1 MRKIITKGDPS
12 ETMSTSGK
20 TRRSLLTASA
30 ATGIGLSLGAAP
42 VFAQQK
48 AQYRLRMQSFLGP
61 GWSEWDELIPRF
73 CDRVKEMTDGRVE
86 ITPYPPG
93 ALVPTF
99 EMMDAVG
106 RRIIDIGYGAQ
117 LYWRG
122 KFPFA
127 QWSWGVPFA
136 LDTVDQYE
144 YLWWENGLLDLAR
157 EQFAKEGVHL
167 IAPIYSDEWGSTIST
182 TPIRRLTDFEG
193 LKIRSGG
200 IGGELWKQFGAS
212 SVTLPGEELYTG
224 LATGVLDGANWGSP
238 YGNIATKLQEV
249 AKFYTGPSILSADAE
264 DLFINK
270 GNYDKMPRDVQVAL
284 EVAGRSFALERYA
297 YSSGK
302 SAEAFNQLRDAGVE
316 IIVLPPEDVQT
327 MKDKVAELVP
337 KMAGDDPVSNQVLDL
352 IYKTRDLFAQRPA
365 GF

>member
-1 MRKIITKGDPS
+1 
-12 ETMSTSGK
+12 MSKTTQGSTPEAMSSSGK

-30 ATGIGLSLGAAP
+30 ATGLGLSLAAAP

-61 GWSEWDELIPRF
+61 GWSEWDELIPRYAA
-73 CDRVKEMTDGRVE
+73 RVKEMTDGRVE
-86 ITPYPPG
+86 ITAYPPG

-99 EMMDAVG
+99 EMLDAVG
-106 RRIIDIGYGAQ
+106 RRIIDIGFGAQ

-122 KFPFA
+122 RFPFA

-136 LDTVDQYE
+136 LNGVDEYE
-144 YLWWENGLLDLAR
+144 YLWWEAGMLEFVR
-157 EQFAKEGVHL
+157 ERFAKAGVHL

-182 TPIRRLTDFEG
+182 KPIRRLTDFQG

-200 IGGELWKQFGAS
+200 VGGELWKEFGAS
-212 SVTLPGEELYTG
+212 IVTLPGEELYTG

-249 AKFYTGPSILSADAE
+249 AKFYTGPSILTSDAE

-270 GNYDKMPRDVQVAL
+270 ANYDKMPRDVQMAL
-284 EVAGRSFALERYA
+284 EVSARSFALERYA
-297 YSSGK
+297 YSKGK
-302 SAEAFNQLRDAGVE
+302 SAEAFGQLRDAGVE
-316 IIVLPPEDVQT
+316 IIVLPPEDIQT
-327 MKDKVAELVP
+327 MKDKIAELVP
-337 KMAGDDPVSNQVLDL
+337 KMAGDDADSQAALDM
-352 IYKTRDLFAQRPA
+352 IYKVRDLFAQRPA